1 MWRSSGVLYL
11 PYIFRTL
18 KRVYKPTVVKST
30 KLLKM
35 SSFCRNMACGYR
47 ERAGL
52 TWATSMCG
60 EWESSWPSL
69 SCYTRNIKFI
79 WICGAYRYF
88 EHPAEQVSQCAGRL
102 SFRVRKVI
110 VHILKWMRNLTG
122 SQCNRCRIRTEW
134 LKRGPT
140 TLARQFWTRCNLVCL
155 AYCEKVSYHNL
166 TGYWPVPLQMLG
178 VI

>member
-18 KRVYKPTVVKST
+18 KRVYKPTVVIST

-60 EWESSWPSL
+60 ECITMSP
-69 SCYTRNIKFI
+69 
-79 WICGAYRYF
+79 
-88 EHPAEQVSQCAGRL
+88 
-102 SFRVRKVI
+102 
-110 VHILKWMRNLTG
+110 
-122 SQCNRCRIRTEW
+122 
-134 LKRGPT
+134 KRPFVPKSDVKQWFTTT
-140 TLARQFWTRCNLVCL
+140 TLGPKGYCRPLRAPPSPPPPHSLFWLLHQHAMMVQHIELLFIQTFNPSRRFF
-155 AYCEKVSYHNL
+155 YPRSRSKVKVKDFNKFL
-166 TGYWPVPLQMLG
+166 LP
-178 VI
+178 

>member
-18 KRVYKPTVVKST
+18 KRVYKPTVVIST

-60 EWESSWPSL
+60 EWCFIGFAGFYHRFIKDFSKIARPLHKALQKNRIHSINRKGHRRKNTPMQWNQAQRTWVRLHQCWFLLTIRNRFGDVTRASSRWGKL
-69 SCYTRNIKFI
+69 
-79 WICGAYRYF
+79 
-88 EHPAEQVSQCAGRL
+88 E
-102 SFRVRKVI
+102 I
-110 VHILKWMRNLTG
+110 VQT
-122 SQCNRCRIRTEW
+122 
-134 LKRGPT
+134 
-140 TLARQFWTRCNLVCL
+140 
-155 AYCEKVSYHNL
+155 YD
-166 TGYWPVPLQMLG
+166 
-178 VI
+178 